1 MLPMFKESGDY
12 QNKTY
17 LYHSLVKY
25 KLALAKIDADDWTTR
40 AFTICLCRNWTWQ
53 CYSCWPS
60 TPPEGVQGGVRH
72 SVLQAIW
79 WVRSS
84 DRCFRNRFYNLNLCI
99 SSYLSEVAQSYVTL
113 WDPIHCSLPGSSVL
127 GIFQAR
133 VLEWVAIS
141 FFRGSPQPR
150 DQTQVSRIAGRCF
163 TLWATSTL
171 KLIGR
176 RLQIFLSIFI
186 DCSHTSCLSLVS
198 EIQVLKCY

>member
-25 KLALAKIDADDWTTR
+25 KLALGKIDADDWTTR
-40 AFTICLCRNWTWQ
+40 AFTICLCRNWTGQ
-53 CYSCWPS
+53 CCSCWPS
-60 TPPEGVQGGVRH
+60 TPPEGVQRGVRH

-113 WDPIHCSLPGSSVL
+113 WDPIHCSLPGASVL

-133 VLEWVAIS
+133 VLQWVAIS

-150 DQTQVSRIAGRCF
+150 DQTQVSHIAGRCF
-163 TLWATSTL
+163 TLWATREAHISRKAINPFIVTSDHCY
-171 KLIGR
+171 
-176 RLQIFLSIFI
+176 FL
-186 DCSHTSCLSLVS
+186 
-198 EIQVLKCY
+198 